1 PAVRRLSWAPTST
14 SMAATNDRL
23 SSGASMIDLHHVSKT
38 FRKQDE
44 TVDAVRD
51 ISLTIAQKEIV
62 AIIGPSGCGK
72 STLLNMIAGLYAP
85 SSGSIVYKGARV
97 SDVNT
102 DVGYMTQKDNL
113 LPWRTVRD
121 NIAFPLELSGVAKG
135 ERAVRADQVIA
146 HVGLDGF
153 AHRYPHELSGGMRK
167 RVCLARMLLYGAETA
182 LLDEPFAALD
192 AQLKLAMHDL
202 LLKLAA
208 ETGQTVVLV
217 THDLMEAVTLADRVL
232 VCTRRPATL
241 ALEQRIE
248 LKRPRDVLNVRF
260 TNEFKEHYDALWE
273 RLRVEYHEERL

>member
-1 PAVRRLSWAPTST
+1 MADTSAPSSDAALPLVRLEALHKAFHRGTEVVHAV
-14 SMAATNDRL
+14 
-23 SSGASMIDLHHVSKT
+23 GGIDLSVA
-38 FRKQDE
+38 RG
-44 TVDAVRD
+44 
-51 ISLTIAQKEIV
+51 EIV

-72 STLLNMIAGLYAP
+72 STLLHMIAGLYAP
-85 SSGSIVYKGARV
+85 SRGTVLYAGKTV
-97 SDVNT
+97 TDVNT
-102 DVGYMTQKDNL
+102 SVAYMTQKDNL

-121 NIAFPLELSGVAKG
+121 NVAFPLELAGINKT
-135 ERAVRADQVIA
+135 ERADRADKVIK

-167 RVCLARMLLYGAETA
+167 RACLARMLLYGAETA

-232 VCTRRPATL
+232 VCTRRPAMV
-241 ALEQRIE
+241 ALEQRIA

-273 RLRVEYHEERL
+273 RLRVEYQEERV

>member
-1 PAVRRLSWAPTST
+1 
-14 SMAATNDRL
+14 
-23 SSGASMIDLHHVSKT
+23 MIDLRHVSKT
-38 FRKQDE
+38 FRKQAE
-44 TVDAVRD
+44 LVDAVRD
-51 ISLTIAQKEIV
+51 INLTIERREIV

-85 SSGSIVYKGARV
+85 TKGAIVYKGVPV

-121 NIAFPLELSGVAKG
+121 NIAFPLELAGISKA
-135 ERAVRADQVIA
+135 ERAARADQVIK

-153 AHRYPHELSGGMRK
+153 EHRYPHELSGGMRK
-167 RVCLARMLLYGAETA
+167 RACLARMMLYGSETA

-232 VCTRRPATL
+232 VCTRRPATV
-241 ALEQRIE
+241 ALEQKID

-260 TNEFKEHYDALWE
+260 TKEFKDLYDSLWE
-273 RLRVEYHEERL
+273 RLRVEYHEERV

>member
-1 PAVRRLSWAPTST
+1 
-14 SMAATNDRL
+14 
-23 SSGASMIDLHHVSKT
+23 MIDIRHVSKT
-38 FRKQDE
+38 FRKRDE
-44 TVDAVRD
+44 LVDAVRD
-51 ISLTIAQKEIV
+51 ISLTIKPREIV

-85 SSGSIVYKGARV
+85 TSGAIVYKGAQIA
-97 SDVNT
+97 DVNT

-121 NIAFPLELSGVAKG
+121 NIAFPLELAGVAKS
-135 ERAVRADQVIA
+135 ERTERTDQVIR

-153 AHRYPHELSGGMRK
+153 ENRFPHELSGGMRK
-167 RVCLARMLLYGAETA
+167 RACLARMLLYGAETA

-202 LLKLAA
+202 LLRLAA
-208 ETGQTVVLV
+208 ETGQTVLLI

-232 VCTRRPATL
+232 VCTRRPATV
-241 ALEQRIE
+241 ALEQRID

-260 TNEFKEHYDALWE
+260 SNEFKELYDTLWE

>member
-1 PAVRRLSWAPTST
+1 
-14 SMAATNDRL
+14 
-23 SSGASMIDLHHVSKT
+23 MIDLRHVSKT
-38 FRKQDE
+38 FRKQAE
-44 TVDAVRD
+44 LVDAVRD
-51 ISLTIAQKEIV
+51 INLTIERREIV

-85 SSGSIVYKGARV
+85 TKGAIVYKGVPV

-121 NIAFPLELSGVAKG
+121 NIAFPLELAGISKA
-135 ERAVRADQVIA
+135 ERAARADQVIK

-153 AHRYPHELSGGMRK
+153 EHRYPHELSGGMRK
-167 RVCLARMLLYGAETA
+167 RACLARMMLYGSETA

-232 VCTRRPATL
+232 VCTRRPATV
-241 ALEQRIE
+241 ALEQKID

-260 TNEFKEHYDALWE
+260 TKEFKDLYDSLWE
-273 RLRVEYHEERL
+273 RLLVEYHEERV